1 MWVGRVTSWRNICP
15 ERKVVNSLF
24 GFLLGQTLKS
34 PTTSVVFSR
43 LMDSFK
49 MWAAL
54 KGGSSCERYIVMIS
68 RSVSYTHLT
77 LPTKA

>member
-15 ERKVVNSLF
+15 ESKVVNSLF
-24 GFLLGQTLKS
+24 GFLLGQMLKS

-49 MWAAL
+49 KWAAL
-54 KGGSSCERYIVMIS
+54 KGGSSCERYMVIMS
-68 RSVSYTHLT
+68 RSGSET
-77 LPTKA
+77 LPN